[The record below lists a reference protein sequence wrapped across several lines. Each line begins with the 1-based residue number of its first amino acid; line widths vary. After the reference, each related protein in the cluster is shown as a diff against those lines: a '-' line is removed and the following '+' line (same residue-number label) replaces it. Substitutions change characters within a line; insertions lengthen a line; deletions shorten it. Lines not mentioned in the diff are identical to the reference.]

1 MPQDRIVPGWSV
13 TYESRSFP
21 IERYGRM
28 HIITMRFTIM
38 WAFGL
43 SIRPNTLTTYDIHI
57 YAGKILPLHSLVNK
71 RMTKRDMVGSI
82 EKMPSPHPPTHP
94 REEQA
99 GGKCSVTLLDG
110 AMISLTP
117 SQTTSTS
124 PSSPV
129 ASSGSSSG
137 WDNAPPP
144 EPLPKRPH
152 PLE

>member
-43 SIRPNTLTTYDIHI
+43 SICPNTLTTYDIHI

-71 RMTKRDMVGSI
+71 RMTKRDMVGSV
-82 EKMPSPHPPTHP
+82 EKMPSPHPPTP
-94 REEQA
+94 ERSRREGNVQ
-99 GGKCSVTLLDG
+99 
-110 AMISLTP
+110 SL
-117 SQTTSTS
+117 SST
-124 PSSPV
+124 
-129 ASSGSSSG
+129 
-137 WDNAPPP
+137 
-144 EPLPKRPH
+144 ER
-152 PLE
+152 